1 MCGLWEIEK
10 QMEMDAAYKKKRVEL
25 MIKELELMLQAISE
39 LREKADTFEQT
50 YGEVLEITPEYSE
63 KAAAI
68 AHELGIT
75 LPGIPFSEDMKEK
88 PGLIERLTGR
98 GRFYDE
104 LGLQILD
111 IAKRRRNVT
120 GGIMTLAEII
130 LLVNKQ
136 RHQSVSQ
143 IDITKAIQNLAN
155 AKLIPGIR
163 KLDSGIRIVE
173 LVPRELTQDQ
183 VTILSI
189 ASQSGHTTLEDVM
202 TQTGWNRERSNAALK
217 SLESVGAAK
226 IDKSYVHGSRYF
238 FPGLN
243 PVE

>member
-1 MCGLWEIEK
+1 MGLWEIEK

-25 MIKELELMLQAISE
+25 MLKELENMLQSISE
-39 LREKADTFEQT
+39 LRDKADAFEQT
-50 YGEVLEITPEYSE
+50 YGEVITISPEYSE

-75 LPGIPFSEDMKEK
+75 MPGIPFSEDMKKK
-88 PGLIERLTGR
+88 PGLMERLTGR

-111 IAKRRRNVT
+111 IAKRRREAT

-130 LLVNKQ
+130 LIVNKQ
-136 RHQSVSQ
+136 RKASVSQ
-143 IDITKAIQNLAN
+143 VDVAKAIQNLAS

-163 KLDSGIRIVE
+163 KLPSGIRIVE
-173 LVPRELTQDQ
+173 LVPRELTNDQ
-183 VTILSI
+183 VAVLSL
-189 ASQSGHTTLEDVM
+189 ASRSGYTTLEEVM
-202 TQTGWNRERSNAALK
+202 KETRWTQERADAALK

-226 IDKSYVHGSRYF
+226 VDESYVHGKRFF

-243 PVE
+243 PAD

>member
-1 MCGLWEIEK
+1 
-10 QMEMDAAYKKKRVEL
+10 MEMDAAYKKKRVEL
-25 MIKELELMLQAISE
+25 MIKELEHMLQAISE

-75 LPGIPFSEDMKEK
+75 LPGVPFSEDMKEK

-111 IAKRRRNVT
+111 IAKRRRNIT
-120 GGIMTLAEII
+120 GGIMTLAEIV

-202 TQTGWNRERSNAALK
+202 TQTGWNRERSDAALK

-243 PVE
+243 PAE

>member
-1 MCGLWEIEK
+1 MGLWEIEK

-25 MIKELELMLQAISE
+25 MLKELENMLQAVSQ
-39 LREKADTFEQT
+39 LRDKADSFEQT
-50 YGEVLEITPEYSE
+50 YGEVLEVTPEYSE

-88 PGLIERLTGR
+88 PGLVERLTGR

-111 IAKRRRNVT
+111 IAKRRRETT
-120 GGIMTLAEII
+120 GGIMTLAEIV

-136 RHQSVSQ
+136 RQTSVSQ
-143 IDITKAIQNLAN
+143 VNIAKAIQNLAN

-163 KLDSGIRIVE
+163 KLPSGIRIVE
-173 LVPRELTQDQ
+173 LVPRELTNDQ
-183 VTILSI
+183 VALLSL
-189 ASQSGHTTLEDVM
+189 ASRTGFTTLEEVM
-202 TQTGWNRERSNAALK
+202 TKTGWNRERSDAALK

-226 IDKSYVHGSRYF
+226 IDKSYVHGTRYF

-243 PVE
+243 PSD

>member
-1 MCGLWEIEK
+1 MGLWEIEK

-25 MIKELELMLQAISE
+25 MLKELEHMLKAVSQ
-39 LREKADTFEQT
+39 LRDKADSFEQT
-50 YGEVLEITPEYSE
+50 YGEVLEVTPEYSE

-68 AHELGIT
+68 AHELGIA

-88 PGLIERLTGR
+88 PGLVERLTGR

-111 IAKRRRNVT
+111 IAKRRREAT
-120 GGIMTLAEII
+120 GGIMTLAEIV
-130 LLVNKQ
+130 LLVNKRRQ
-136 RHQSVSQ
+136 TSVSQ
-143 IDITKAIQNLAN
+143 VNIAKAIQNLAN

-163 KLDSGIRIVE
+163 KLPSGIRIVE
-173 LVPRELTQDQ
+173 LVPRELTNDQ
-183 VTILSI
+183 VAILSL
-189 ASQSGHTTLEDVM
+189 ASRTGHTTLEEVM
-202 TQTGWNRERSNAALK
+202 TKTGWNRERSDAALK

-226 IDKSYVHGSRYF
+226 IDKSYVHGTRYF

-243 PVE
+243 PSD

>member
-1 MCGLWEIEK
+1 MGLWEIEK

-25 MIKELELMLQAISE
+25 MLKELEHMLQAISQ
-39 LREKADTFEQT
+39 LRDKADSFEKT
-50 YGEVLEITPEYSE
+50 YGEVLEVTPEYSE

-88 PGLIERLTGR
+88 PGLVERLTGR

-111 IAKRRRNVT
+111 IAKRRREST
-120 GGIMTLAEII
+120 GGIMTLAEIV

-136 RHQSVSQ
+136 RQTSVSQ
-143 IDITKAIQNLAN
+143 VNVAKAIQNLAN

-163 KLDSGIRIVE
+163 KLPSGIRIVE
-173 LVPRELTQDQ
+173 LVPRELTNDQ
-183 VTILSI
+183 VAILSL
-189 ASQSGHTTLEDVM
+189 ASRTGYTTLEDVM
-202 TQTGWNRERSNAALK
+202 TKTGWNRERSDAALK

-226 IDKSYVHGSRYF
+226 IDKSYVHGTRYF

-243 PVE
+243 PSD

>member
-1 MCGLWEIEK
+1 MGLWEIEK

-25 MIKELELMLQAISE
+25 MLKELEHMLKAVSQ
-39 LREKADTFEQT
+39 LRDKADSFEQT
-50 YGEVLEITPEYSE
+50 YGEVLEVTPEYSE

-88 PGLIERLTGR
+88 PGLVERLTGR

-111 IAKRRRNVT
+111 IAKRRREAT
-120 GGIMTLAEII
+120 GGIMTLAEIV
-130 LLVNKQ
+130 LLVNKRRQ
-136 RHQSVSQ
+136 TSVSQ
-143 IDITKAIQNLAN
+143 VNIAKAIQNLAN

-163 KLDSGIRIVE
+163 KLPSGIRIVE
-173 LVPRELTQDQ
+173 LVPRELTNDQ
-183 VTILSI
+183 VAILSL
-189 ASQSGHTTLEDVM
+189 ASRTGHTTLEEVM
-202 TQTGWNRERSNAALK
+202 TKTSWNRERSDAALK

-226 IDKSYVHGSRYF
+226 IDKSYVHGTRYF

-243 PVE
+243 PSD

>member
-1 MCGLWEIEK
+1 MGLWEIEK

-25 MIKELELMLQAISE
+25 MLKELEHMLEAISE
-39 LREKADTFEQT
+39 LRSKADTFEET
-50 YGEVLEITPEYSE
+50 YGEVLETTPEYSE

-68 AHELGIT
+68 AHELGIE
-75 LPGIPFSEDMKEK
+75 LPGVAFSEDLKEK

-104 LGLQILD
+104 LGVQILD
-111 IAKRRRNVT
+111 LAKKRRDAT
-120 GGIMTLAEII
+120 GGIMTLAEIV

-136 RHQSVSQ
+136 RRHSVSQ
-143 IDITKAIQNLAN
+143 VDIAKAIQNLAN

-163 KLDSGIRIVE
+163 KLQTGIRIVE
-173 LVPRELTQDQ
+173 LIPRELTEDQ
-183 VTILSI
+183 VMVLSV
-189 ASQSGHTTLEDVM
+189 ASRSGYTTLEDVM
-202 TQTGWNRERSNAALK
+202 TQTQWNRERADAALK

-226 IDKSYVHGSRYF
+226 LDKSYVHGNRYF

-243 PVE
+243 PSK

>member
-1 MCGLWEIEK
+1 MGLWEIEK
-10 QMEMDAAYKKKRVEL
+10 QMEMDAAYKKKRVKL
-25 MIKELELMLQAISE
+25 MLKELEHMLQAISQ
-39 LREKADTFEQT
+39 LRDKADSFEKT
-50 YGEVLEITPEYSE
+50 YGEVLEVTPEYSE

-88 PGLIERLTGR
+88 PGLVERLTGR

-111 IAKRRRNVT
+111 IAKRRRDAT
-120 GGIMTLAEII
+120 GGIMTLAEIV

-136 RHQSVSQ
+136 RQTSVSQ
-143 IDITKAIQNLAN
+143 VNIAKAIQNLAN

-163 KLDSGIRIVE
+163 KLPSGIRIVE
-173 LVPRELTQDQ
+173 LVPRELTNDQ
-183 VTILSI
+183 VAVLSL
-189 ASQSGHTTLEDVM
+189 ASRAGHTTLEEIM
-202 TQTGWNRERSNAALK
+202 TKAGWNRERADAALK

-226 IDKSYVHGSRYF
+226 IDKSYVHGTRYF

-243 PVE
+243 PSD

>member
-1 MCGLWEIEK
+1 MGLWEIEK

-25 MIKELELMLQAISE
+25 MLKELEHMLKAVSQ
-39 LREKADTFEQT
+39 LRDKADSFEQT
-50 YGEVLEITPEYSE
+50 YGEVLEVTPEYSE

-88 PGLIERLTGR
+88 PGLVERLTGR

-111 IAKRRRNVT
+111 IAKRRREAT
-120 GGIMTLAEII
+120 GGIMTLAEIV
-130 LLVNKQ
+130 LLVNKRRQ
-136 RHQSVSQ
+136 TSVSQ
-143 IDITKAIQNLAN
+143 VNIAKAIQNLAN

-163 KLDSGIRIVE
+163 KLPSGIRIVE
-173 LVPRELTQDQ
+173 LVPRELTNDQ
-183 VTILSI
+183 VAILSL
-189 ASQSGHTTLEDVM
+189 ASRTGHTTLEEVM
-202 TQTGWNRERSNAALK
+202 TKTGWNRERSDAALK

-226 IDKSYVHGSRYF
+226 IDKSYVHGTRYF

-243 PVE
+243 PSD

>member
-1 MCGLWEIEK
+1 MGLWEIEK

-25 MIKELELMLQAISE
+25 MLKELEHMLQAISQ
-39 LREKADTFEQT
+39 LRDKADSFEQT
-50 YGEVLEITPEYSE
+50 YGEVLEVTPEYSE

-88 PGLIERLTGR
+88 PGLVERLTGR

-111 IAKRRRNVT
+111 IAKRRRETT
-120 GGIMTLAEII
+120 GGIMTLAEIV

-136 RHQSVSQ
+136 RQTSVSQ
-143 IDITKAIQNLAN
+143 VNIAKAIQNLAN

-163 KLDSGIRIVE
+163 KLPSGIRIVE
-173 LVPRELTQDQ
+173 LVPRELTNDQ
-183 VTILSI
+183 VAVLSL
-189 ASQSGHTTLEDVM
+189 ASRTGYTTLEEVM
-202 TQTGWNRERSNAALK
+202 TKTGWNRERSDAALK

-226 IDKSYVHGSRYF
+226 IDKSYVHGTRYF

-243 PVE
+243 PAD

>member
-1 MCGLWEIEK
+1 MGLWEIEK

-25 MIKELELMLQAISE
+25 MLKELEHMLKAVSQ
-39 LREKADTFEQT
+39 LRDKADSFEQT
-50 YGEVLEITPEYSE
+50 YGEVLEVTPEYSE

-88 PGLIERLTGR
+88 PGLVERLTGR

-111 IAKRRRNVT
+111 IAKRRREAT
-120 GGIMTLAEII
+120 GGIMTLAEIV

-136 RHQSVSQ
+136 RQTSVSQ
-143 IDITKAIQNLAN
+143 VNIAKAIQNLAN

-163 KLDSGIRIVE
+163 KLPSGIRIVE
-173 LVPRELTQDQ
+173 LVPRELTNDQ
-183 VTILSI
+183 VAILSL
-189 ASQSGHTTLEDVM
+189 ASRTGHTTLEEVM
-202 TQTGWNRERSNAALK
+202 TKTGWNRERSDAALK

-226 IDKSYVHGSRYF
+226 IDKSYVHGTRYF

-243 PVE
+243 PSD

>member
-25 MIKELELMLQAISE
+25 MIKELEHMLQAISE

-75 LPGIPFSEDMKEK
+75 LPGVPFSEDMKEK

-111 IAKRRRNVT
+111 IAKRRRNIT
-120 GGIMTLAEII
+120 GGIMTLAEIV

-202 TQTGWNRERSNAALK
+202 TQTGWNRERSDAALK

-243 PVE
+243 PAE

>member
-1 MCGLWEIEK
+1 MGLWEIEK

-25 MIKELELMLQAISE
+25 MLKELEHMLEAISE
-39 LREKADTFEQT
+39 LRNKADTFEQN
-50 YGEVLEITPEYSE
+50 YGEVLEVTPEYSE

-68 AHELGIT
+68 AHELGIE
-75 LPGIPFSEDMKEK
+75 LPGVAFSEDMKEK

-104 LGLQILD
+104 LGIQVLD
-111 IAKRRRNVT
+111 LAKKRRDAT
-120 GGIMTLAEII
+120 GGIMTLAEIV

-136 RHQSVSQ
+136 RRHSVSQ
-143 IDITKAIQNLAN
+143 VDITKAIQNLAN

-163 KLDSGIRIVE
+163 KLKTGIRIVE
-173 LVPRELTQDQ
+173 LIPRELTEDQ
-183 VTILSI
+183 VSVLSV
-189 ASQSGHTTLEDVM
+189 ASRSGYTTLEEVM
-202 TQTGWNRERSNAALK
+202 TQTQWNRERADAALK

-226 IDKSYVHGSRYF
+226 LDKSYVHGNRYF

-243 PVE
+243 PSE

>member
-1 MCGLWEIEK
+1 MGLWEIEK

-25 MIKELELMLQAISE
+25 MLKELEHMLKAVSQ
-39 LREKADTFEQT
+39 LRDKADSFEQT
-50 YGEVLEITPEYSE
+50 YGEVLEVTPEYSE

-88 PGLIERLTGR
+88 PGLVERLTGR

-111 IAKRRRNVT
+111 IAKRRREAT
-120 GGIMTLAEII
+120 GGIMTLAEIM
-130 LLVNKQ
+130 LLVNKRRQ
-136 RHQSVSQ
+136 TSVSQ
-143 IDITKAIQNLAN
+143 VNIAKAIQNLAN

-163 KLDSGIRIVE
+163 KLPSGIRIVE
-173 LVPRELTQDQ
+173 LVPRELTNDQ
-183 VTILSI
+183 VAILSL
-189 ASQSGHTTLEDVM
+189 ASRTGHTTLEEVM
-202 TQTGWNRERSNAALK
+202 TKTGWNRERSDAALK

-226 IDKSYVHGSRYF
+226 IDKSYVHGTRYF

-243 PVE
+243 PSD